1 MKWSIIQRE
10 NVSRGHTATT
20 IATNIHKAIPFHGQK
35 PGDVVSIRQSPHR
48 QLSAVRQTRP
58 HSDAAAVGLS
68 KVSKVIQSGLCL
80 LILILKNKMW
90 SLCIDPFLWIA
101 SSDVGGWYGN
111 RVSWYPIL
119 SKFISCI
126 PEDCRLFVHSLY
138 QKLLI
143 LTTNICLSYLK
154 M

>member
-80 LILILKNKMW
+80 PFCCKCFHGSVSSKSPNSYRFLKIKCD
-90 SLCIDPFLWIA
+90 SLCTDPLA
-101 SSDVGGWYGN
+101 SSNVDGCNGN
-111 RVSWYPIL
+111 KVSWYPVL
-119 SKFISCI
+119 SKFITYI
-126 PEDCRLFVHSLY
+126 REDSLQIRCTKNY
-138 QKLLI
+138 
-143 LTTNICLSYLK
+143 
-154 M
+154 